1 MRRPTTL
8 QQCRKVIN
16 ADKVWAKSLQGLD
29 YGDIVSEVF
38 DRTDIYFDNKAGVH
52 EKIVQL
58 VDAIE

>member
-38 DRTDIYFDNKAGVH
+38 DRTDIYFDNQAGVH
-52 EKIVQL
+52 EQIVQL
-58 VDAIE
+58 VDAID